1 MIALEFLQLK
11 YFQAVARL
19 EHITQAAKELN
30 VSQPSLSNSI
40 QRLEK
45 KLGVPLFERQ
55 GRQVKL
61 NAFGRTYLRRV
72 ERAFLEL
79 EEGERELTDMAG
91 LERGV
96 VSVSV
101 TLPYVLPTML
111 KDFLTHHPHVR
122 IIQRQLGSVL
132 DMKTELENA
141 DIDFCICTTPI
152 TGPDIE
158 WLTLAEEELC
168 LTVPKGH
175 RFASR
180 ESIALSEA
188 ADEPFI
194 TLSSVSNFRE
204 ITDGFCRRAGF
215 EPHIAFELE
224 EVSSIQTLVEM
235 GLGITFTL
243 PLSLG
248 KRASH
253 PDTVQVKISDPV
265 CQRTFGI
272 AWNKK
277 HYLSGAAIHFREFV
291 IDFFSKPINPSS

>member
-1 MIALEFLQLK
+1 MEFLQLK
-11 YFQAVARL
+11 YFQTVARL

-40 QRLEK
+40 SRLEK
-45 KLGVPLFERQ
+45 RLGVPLFERH

-61 NAFGRTYLRRV
+61 NAFGKTYLRRI

-79 EEGERELTDMAG
+79 EEGERELIDMAG
-91 LERGV
+91 LEHGTV
-96 VSVSV
+96 AISV
-101 TLPYVLPTML
+101 TLPYVLPTLL
-111 KDFLTHHPHVR
+111 KEFLTAHPHVR
-122 IIQRQLGSVL
+122 IIQRQLGSAHEIRS
-132 DMKTELENA
+132 ELENA
-141 DIDFCICTTPI
+141 DIDFCITSTNI

-158 WLTLAEEELC
+158 WQTLAQEELC

-188 ADEPFI
+188 ANEPFI
-194 TLSSVSNFRE
+194 ALSQRSNFRK
-204 ITDGFCRRAGF
+204 ITDDFCRKAGF
-215 EPHIAFELE
+215 EPRIAFELE
-224 EVSSIQTLVEM
+224 EASSVQTLVEM
-235 GLGITFTL
+235 GLGLTFAL

-248 KRASH
+248 KRASN
-253 PDTVQVKISDPV
+253 PDTVQLKITDPV

-277 HYLSGAAIHFREFV
+277 HYLSQAALHFREFAV
-291 IDFFSKPINPSS
+291 AFFGKL

>member
-1 MIALEFLQLK
+1 MEFLQLK

-19 EHITQAAKELN
+19 EHITKAAKELN

-45 KLGVPLFERQ
+45 KLGIPLFERQ
-55 GRQVKL
+55 GRHVKL
-61 NAFGRTYLRRV
+61 NAFGKTYLRRV

-79 EEGERELTDMAG
+79 EEGEREVTDMAG
-91 LERGV
+91 LDHGV
-96 VSVSV
+96 VSLSM
-101 TLPYVLPTML
+101 TLPYVLPTLL
-111 KDFLTHHPHVR
+111 KDFLTAYPQVR
-122 IIQRQLGSVL
+122 VVQRQLGSAFQMRA
-132 DMKTELENA
+132 DLENA
-141 DIDFCICTTPI
+141 EIDFCISTTPV

-158 WLTLAEEELC
+158 WLTLVEEELC

-180 ESIALSEA
+180 ESISLIEA
-188 ADEPFI
+188 ANEPFI
-194 TLSSVSNFRE
+194 SLSSHSNFRK
-204 ITDGFCRRAGF
+204 ITDEFCRQAGF

-224 EVSSIQTLVEM
+224 EVSAIQTLVEM

-243 PLSLG
+243 PLTLG
-248 KRASH
+248 RRASS
-253 PDTVQVKISDPV
+253 PDTVQLKITEPL

-277 HYLSGAAIHFREFV
+277 HYLSQAAIHFRQFA
-291 IDFFSKPINPSS
+291 ISFFSKS